1 MLWEMMKQKCC
12 YLNLRGILLFLLV
25 AWLFA
30 PLSAQNL
37 REQAT
42 VLFDAGK
49 FKPALDLLLRYQ
61 EQKPGNLDVQRD
73 IGIAAFHANQ
83 LGIARQYLGGL
94 IDKSPDPTVT
104 FYFGKVNQ
112 HEFQFKEAIR
122 QYKNFLRKVKLDDP
136 RRRATIADIKRCAAG
151 QKIILSTEDAL
162 VENLGETINSA
173 YDEFAPVV
181 SPTDED
187 KLYFASSRE
196 YSEGGLRDDLGRM
209 DDKNGK
215 YAADIFS
222 TYTDNGEWHEPTP
235 LGNPLLSTSQHEFI
249 LSFDKK
255 GTSMYL
261 YRGLTQFSGDVL
273 LDVFKQNSEQ
283 RTPPIPFISPI
294 KANEGDNALCF
305 FNDTLMIFAS
315 RRAGGYGGLD
325 LYYSRFTEGAWSNP
339 ENLGPNIN
347 TSFDETTP
355 FLAKDGR
362 TLYFSSNSTQSMGGF
377 DIFKS
382 TYMDVEMSWQAAQN
396 LGRPFNSV
404 GDDTYFQL
412 TADGRKGYFCSNRKD
427 SHGERDIYQALFKTA
442 QKVQVPSQPSAFYE
456 VPAHL
461 EKAKNGTIS
470 VGVTKVKYEFSP
482 LYYDQD
488 ADLLRGS
495 NMQQL
500 KKVADLWK
508 LYPNV
513 QIILTGHSVETES
526 VPFDL
531 YFMLKRLEQTRKIL
545 TDNGVRIDNITLKSV
560 GSGYPIALTILEGT
574 PNPAGEKMNKRID
587 IDLKNTLN
595 TPIDFQYNTPAVSEL
610 MVNKAGDVLK
620 KHEMGLSYKIQI
632 AATKRVFEGEAL
644 TKCGDGMVEV
654 QGDGQYLYTVGLKE
668 TFGAAEIL
676 KQNLL
681 KDGNKE
687 AIVVAYVDGVRLI
700 SDNVIRQWSK
710 KYPDLLKYLA
720 GKGK

>member
-1 MLWEMMKQKCC
+1 MIKNKCC
-12 YLNLRGILLFLLV
+12 YLRLRGILLFLGVVALV
-25 AWLFA
+25 A

-94 IDKSPDPTVT
+94 IDKSPDATVT
-104 FYFGKVNQ
+104 YYFGKVNQ

-162 VENLGETINSA
+162 VENLGETINSVH
-173 YDEFAPVV
+173 DEFAPVV

-187 KLYFASSRE
+187 KLYFAASRE
-196 YSEGGLRDDLGRM
+196 YSEGGLRDELGRM

-215 YAADIFS
+215 YASDIFS

-283 RTPPIPFISPI
+283 RTLPNAFVSPV

-325 LYYSRFTEGAWSNP
+325 LYYTRFTEGAWSNP

-347 TSFDETTP
+347 TSYDETTP

-362 TLYFSSNSTQSMGGF
+362 TLYFSSNSTQSIGGF

-382 TYMDVEMSWQAAQN
+382 TYVDVEMSWQAAQN
-396 LGRPFNSV
+396 LGRPFNSA

-412 TADGRKGYFCSNRKD
+412 TSDGRKGYFCSNRKD
-427 SHGERDIYQALFKTA
+427 SHGERDIYQALFKTT
-442 QKVQVPSQPSAFYE
+442 QKVQIPSQPSAFYE
-456 VPAHL
+456 VPTHL
-461 EKAKNGTIS
+461 EKAKNGTS
-470 VGVTKVKYEFSP
+470 NVGVARVKYEFSP

-488 ADLLRGS
+488 VDLVRGS

-513 QIILTGHSVETES
+513 QIVLTGHSAES
-526 VPFDL
+526 ESIPFDL
-531 YFMLKRLEQTRKIL
+531 YFMLKRLEQSRKIL
-545 TDNGVRIDNITLKSV
+545 TDNGVRIDNITIKSV

-574 PNPAGEKMNKRID
+574 PNPAGEKMNKRVD
-587 IDLKNTLN
+587 IDLKNTAN

-610 MVNKAGDVLK
+610 MVNKVGDIFK
-620 KHEMGLSYKIQI
+620 KHEIGLSYKVQI
-632 AATKRVFEGEAL
+632 AATKRVFEGDAL
-644 TKCGDGMVEV
+644 AKSGDGMVEV

-681 KDGNKE
+681 KEGNKE
-687 AIVVAYVDGVRLI
+687 SIVVAYVDGVRLV
-700 SDNVIRQWSK
+700 SDAEIRQKGK
-710 KYPDLLKYLA
+710 KYPDLLKYLLS
-720 GKGK
+720 KGK

>member
-1 MLWEMMKQKCC
+1 MKKCC
-12 YLNLRGILLFLLV
+12 YLNLRGILLFWMAMQFILP
-25 AWLFA
+25 A
-30 PLSAQNL
+30 SAQNL

-49 FKPALDLLLRYQ
+49 FKPALELLLRYQ

-94 IDKSPDPTVT
+94 MDKSTDASVT
-104 FYFGKVNQ
+104 YYLGKVNQ

-122 QYKNFLRKVKLDDP
+122 LYKNFLRNAKQDDP
-136 RRRATIADIKRCAAG
+136 RRRPLIADIKRCAAG

-187 KLYFASSRE
+187 KLYFASARE
-196 YSEGGLRDDLGRM
+196 FSEGGLRDDSGQL
-209 DDKNGK
+209 DDKQGK
-215 YAADIFS
+215 YTADIFS

-261 YRGLTQFSGDVL
+261 YRGLTQFAGDVL
-273 LDVFKQNSEQ
+273 LDVFKQSSEQ
-283 RTPPIPFISPI
+283 KLPPIPFLSPL

-325 LYYSRFTEGAWSNP
+325 LYYTHFTEGNWSNP

-347 TSFDETTP
+347 TPFDETTP

-382 TYMDVEMSWQAAQN
+382 AYIDVEMQWQPAQN
-396 LGRPFNSV
+396 MGRPFNSA
-404 GDDTYFQL
+404 GDETHFQL
-412 TADGRKGYFCSNRKD
+412 TAEGRKGYFCSNRKD

-442 QKVQVPSQPSAFYE
+442 QKVQLPSLPSAFYE

-461 EKAKNGTIS
+461 EKAKNGVLE
-470 VGVTKVKYEFSP
+470 VGVAKVKYEFSP

-500 KKVADLWK
+500 KKVADIWR

-513 QIILTGHSVETES
+513 QILLTGHCVESES
-526 VPFDL
+526 LAFDL
-531 YFMLKRLEQTRKIL
+531 YFTLKRLEQSRKIL

-560 GSGYPIALTILEGT
+560 GSNYPIALTILEGT
-574 PNPAGEKMNKRID
+574 PNPAGEKMNKRVD
-587 IDLKNTLN
+587 IDLKNIAN
-595 TPIDFQYNTPAVSEL
+595 TPIDFQYNTPAVADL
-610 MVNKAGDVLK
+610 MVNKTGEFLK
-620 KHEMGLSYKIQI
+620 KHEKGLSYKVQI

-644 TKCGDGMVEV
+644 TKYGDSMVEA

-668 TFGAAEIL
+668 TFDAAHFL

-681 KDGNKE
+681 KEGHKE
-687 AIVVAYVDGVRLI
+687 AIVIAYVDGVRLV
-700 SDNVIRQWSK
+700 SDNIARQWSG
-710 KYPDLLKYLA
+710 KYPDLLKYLT
-720 GKGK
+720 GKSK